1 MKKFV
6 KNENYFN
13 EITEELQAYLLGFF
27 LADGSIMQPKTG
39 AKTKCFGMCL
49 KEEDSYVLELFRDN
63 ISPSSKI
70 SNYTKKSTNKVQC
83 TLKFTAPIFAN
94 KLDELYK
101 ISCNKTYNETY
112 EFPFELIPE
121 GLIHHFIRGY
131 FDGDGT
137 ISLRKKGLVPQFGF
151 VFTSKNLLNQFI
163 KYIPF
168 ENYRIQEDISKTVK
182 YYQLM
187 YSCGHGKDIDMMSYL
202 YKDANYFLIRKYKI
216 FQENT
221 ELTTLLINSGNVER
235 RD

>member
-1 MKKFV
+1 MKKFI

-27 LADGSIMQPKTG
+27 LADGSIIQPKTG
-39 AKTKCFGMCL
+39 KGTKCFGMCL
-49 KEEDSYVLELFRDN
+49 KEEDNYILELFRDN

-70 SNYTKKSTNKVQC
+70 SSYTKKSTNKVQN
-83 TLKFTAPIFAN
+83 TLKFTAPILAEN
-94 KLDELYK
+94 LEKLYK
-101 ISCNKTYNETY
+101 ISCNKTHDKTY

-121 GLIHHFIRGY
+121 KLIYHFIRGY

-137 ISLRKKGLVPQFGF
+137 INLRKKGFVPQFGF
-151 VFTSKNLLNQFI
+151 VFTSLNLLNQFI
-163 KYIPF
+163 RYIPF
-168 ENYRIQEDISKTVK
+168 NNYRIQTNIGKNIE

-187 YSCGHGKDIDMMSYL
+187 YSCGHGKDINIMNFL
-202 YKDANYFLIRKYKI
+202 YKDANYFLKRKYEI

-221 ELTTLLINSGNVER
+221 ELTTNLINSGNVER